1 MKARNQQVGIT
12 QGPSLRYR
20 ELTTT
25 LRFVRVIKEI
35 SSWDKKGMQLFLS
48 KNSEKSTQRKSEAE
62 REQLSGWCK
71 FT

>member
-1 MKARNQQVGIT
+1 MKVRNQRVGIT

-25 LRFVRVIKEI
+25 LRFVRAIKET
-35 SSWDKKGMQLFLS
+35 SSWDKKGTQLFWS
-48 KNSEKSTQRKSEAE
+48 KNSEKSARRKSEVK

>member
-12 QGPSLRYR
+12 QEPSLRYR

-25 LRFVRVIKEI
+25 LRFVRVIKET
-35 SSWDKKGMQLFLS
+35 SSWDKKGTQLFLS
-48 KNSEKSTQRKSEAE
+48 KNSEKSAQRKSEVE